1 MTFMDIGIL
10 YSRRA
15 HASIAGDKNQKN
27 WIKSCGVIDRMSTR
41 NESARALTSSHLKT
55 LRNLPCQ
62 RRLEDR
68 LLCLIPDTII
78 GKHFVPSCSTQRNA
92 RLWYTL
98 LCVFF
103 YFLVTFPSSRCNRQ
117 SLPHSGEAPT
127 RFPVPESSF
136 PLRTRISPSL

>member
-103 YFLVTFPSSRCNRQ
+103 LFSCHLPFISVQSTVAPSFRRGTNPFPC
-117 SLPHSGEAPT
+117 A
-127 RFPVPESSF
+127 
-136 PLRTRISPSL
+136 